1 MNDAL
6 VFEADTSAS
15 VTQFV
20 LFLRRSQESF
30 GLFHV
35 ALFHSGTAVG
45 TGVKCRRSENL
56 ALLKGDSQ
64 TAEGMILKHGL

>member
-45 TGVKCRRSENL
+45 TGAKMSSV
-56 ALLKGDSQ
+56 
-64 TAEGMILKHGL
+64 